1 MPLLVEIVTPERLL
15 VSQQADMVLLPGAAG
30 QMGVMAG
37 HVPLLTTLAE
47 GEIVLTLNG
56 EEIEVL
62 AVGGGLAEV
71 RPDHVTVLADTAERG
86 EEIDEVRAEAAR
98 QQAEQALHAASTGP
112 LPSPVHLA
120 ALRRS
125 QTRLRAAERMKR
137 RRRPAPPAA

>member
-56 EEIEVL
+56 EETEVL

-86 EEIDEVRAEAAR
+86 EEIDEVRAEEAR
-98 QQAEQALHAASTGP
+98 QQAEQALQEARTGP

-125 QTRLRAAERMKR
+125 QTRLRVAERMKR
-137 RRRPAPPAA
+137 RRPSPPVA

>member
-1 MPLLVEIVTPERLL
+1 MPLLVDIVTPERLL

-37 HVPLLTTLAE
+37 HVPLLTTLDA
-47 GEIVLTLNG
+47 GEIVLTLDG
-56 EEIEVL
+56 EEVEVL

-71 RPDHVTVLADTAERG
+71 RPDHVTILADTAERG

-98 QQAEQALHAASTGP
+98 QQAEQALREAREGP

-125 QTRLRAAERMKR
+125 QIRLRVAERMKR
-137 RRRPAPPAA
+137 RRRSAQPIA

>member
-1 MPLLVEIVTPERLL
+1 MPLLVDIVTPERLL

-37 HVPLLTTLAE
+37 HVPLLTTLDA
-47 GEIVLTLNG
+47 GEIVLTLDG
-56 EEIEVL
+56 EEVEVL

-71 RPDHVTVLADTAERG
+71 RPDHVTILADTAERG

-98 QQAEQALHAASTGP
+98 QQAEQALRETREGP

-125 QTRLRAAERMKR
+125 QIRLRVAERMKR
-137 RRRPAPPAA
+137 RRRSAQPVA

>member
-1 MPLLVEIVTPERLL
+1 MPLLVEIVTPERQLL
-15 VSQQADMVLLPGAAG
+15 SQQADMVLLPGAAG

-37 HVPLLTTLAE
+37 HVPLMTTLAE
-47 GEIVLTLNG
+47 GEIVITLDG
-56 EEIEVL
+56 EEVEAI

-86 EEIDEVRAEAAR
+86 EEIDEARAEEAR
-98 QQAEQALHAASTGP
+98 QLAERALQESSEGP

-137 RRRPAPPAA
+137 RRRNTQSLS

>member
-1 MPLLVEIVTPERLL
+1 MPLLVDIVTPERLL

-86 EEIDEVRAEAAR
+86 EEIDETRAEEAR
-98 QQAEQALHAASTGP
+98 QRAVQVLQEASEGP

-137 RRRPAPPAA
+137 RRRSSQPIS